1 MITNHEQNEKK
12 VSVDYISV
20 PQQPYCKDASLKL
33 DGSVSNMSNKINVK
47 KLLLKLLEWKT
58 YSFCFVEVI
67 HTYVP
72 VTMVVEIDQVDG
84 GT

>member
-1 MITNHEQNEKK
+1 MRKK
-12 VSVDYISV
+12 VSVDYIAV
-20 PQQPYCKDASLKL
+20 PQQRYHKDVSLKL
-33 DGSVSNMSNKINVK
+33 DGSVSNMSNKIYMK
-47 KLLLKLLEWKT
+47 KLLEKLLVWKT

-72 VTMVVEIDQVDG
+72 MIMVVEIHQVDG